1 MLITAACI
9 RSHTHHCRVSL
20 SRMCHHFFS
29 HAETTQYQIAVRR
42 QLLYITQR
50 HANRQTS
57 ISLGFEVTVPDP
69 DCVMAATAS
78 LSQSLEVIEAG
89 SRQPVQEF
97 KPAAPAWPLPGH
109 C

>member
-20 SRMCHHFFS
+20 SRMCHHFFHMQKRLS
-29 HAETTQYQIAVRR
+29 IRSRCAGGSCTLHDV
-42 QLLYITQR
+42 
-50 HANRQTS
+50 HANRQTP
-57 ISLGFEVTVPDP
+57 ISLGVEVTVPDP

-97 KPAAPAWPLPGH
+97 RPAAPAWPLPGH